1 MFINRTIIIKALTSS
16 DSHQLHDSDI
26 VNPNLCPLCNKSNNC
41 GNLSACASSKGC
53 WCGDQAIQFP
63 ETLLKK
69 IPSTAKNKAC
79 ICKACAL
86 IHN

>member
-1 MFINRTIIIKALTSS
+1 MFINRTIIIKTLTSS

-41 GNLSACASSKGC
+41 GSLSACASSKGC
-53 WCGDQAIQFP
+53 WCSDQAIQFP